1 MCAHSDIS
9 YDIFYNLFRPT
20 HADTHRDTQVE
31 WQGQTAL
38 DTVDV
43 GKVVSSSSNP
53 QYMAEQDQQWRVVTL
68 PAPSGPSLCL
78 CLPLYQYLPPA
89 LALFKTHHTTLLTFT
104 FISDISAH
112 THRDTL
118 LLFTINVC
126 MQRGESICLSRVH
139 IDFTQRPANA
149 REQNQSSVL

>member
-1 MCAHSDIS
+1 M
-9 YDIFYNLFRPT
+9 IFHMTSSTIFLDRHMQTHTETRKLNDRVRQLWTQLMWGKLFLPVQILNIWLNKT
-20 HADTHRDTQVE
+20 
-31 WQGQTAL
+31 
-38 DTVDV
+38 
-43 GKVVSSSSNP
+43 SSEE
-53 QYMAEQDQQWRVVTL
+53 ML
-68 PAPSGPSLCL
+68 LSL
-78 CLPLYQYLPPA
+78 LPLDPLSVSVSLYINSLPPA

-112 THRDTL
+112 THTDTL

-139 IDFTQRPANA
+139 IDFTQHPANA